1 MNIPEDL
8 FRPADLMGK
17 RVQTYWHVVLPL
29 AKPALAAVA
38 VFQFVWTWTDFLLL
52 SISTTRIC
60 TRFRSDCTVSSTNT
74 ECVGPLM
81 AASVLF
87 TTPALFVF
95 LVAQKYFIQGI
106 SLTGLK

>member
-1 MNIPEDL
+1 MGSRGSAYTSAW
-8 FRPADLMGK
+8 FRVAGS
-17 RVQTYWHVVLPL
+17 VVVLPL
-29 AKPALAAVA
+29 AKPAFFNEHGVE
-38 VFQFVWTWTDFLLL
+38 W
-52 SISTTRIC
+52 
-60 TRFRSDCTVSSTNT
+60 
-74 ECVGPLM
+74 GPLM